1 MADGDTDGLDVILC
15 PQQTADHLILIQ
27 ERCEVSPLWS
37 GLLRLSDQTGF
48 SAPNGGHIEQN
59 TQVAGQ
65 AKTSGMSDTLAV
77 TNDQIRSEG
86 QFFHGF
92 DDGWK
97 LPE

>member
-1 MADGDTDGLDVILC
+1 MADGDIDRLDVILC
-15 PQQTADHLILIQ
+15 PEQTADHLIVIHQ
-27 ERCEVSPLWS
+27 GCEVPPL
-37 GLLRLSDQTGF
+37 LSRFLCTSHQTGF
-48 SAPNGGHIEQN
+48 SAPDGGHIEQN

-65 AKTSGMSDTLAV
+65 AKTSGMSDTLTV
-77 TNDQIRSEG
+77 TNDQIRSQG